1 MKITHIS
8 GETLDTDAL
17 PDTEAMVLEK
27 VEEFRQFCLDNKVP
41 FLMFIDPKGAE
52 RDSIAFWNFASRAN
66 NYEGKEQKLVNFLPM
81 WKSIDNFVYHTS
93 KGDLRVVQV
102 PKKPL
107 DDR

>member
-17 PDTEAMVLEK
+17 PDTEAMVIEK
-27 VEEFRQFCLDNKVP
+27 VEEFRRFCSDNKVP

-93 KGDLRVVQV
+93 KGDLRLVQV

-107 DDR
+107 DHL

>member
-17 PDTEAMVLEK
+17 PDTEAMVIEK
-27 VEEFRQFCLDNKVP
+27 VEEFRRFCSDNKVP

-52 RDSIAFWNFASRAN
+52 RDSIAFWNFLSRVN
-66 NYEGKEQKLVNFLPM
+66 DCQGKEQKLVNFLPM

-93 KGDLRVVQV
+93 KGELRVVQV
-102 PKKPL
+102 PKKTS
-107 DDR
+107 

>member
-1 MKITHIS
+1 MKITHIT
-8 GETLDTDAL
+8 GETVDTDAL

-27 VEEFRQFCLDNKVP
+27 VEEFRQFCSDNKVP
-41 FLMFIDPKGAE
+41 FLMFIDPKGLE
-52 RDSIAFWNFASRAN
+52 SDSIAFWNFASRAN
-66 NYEGKEQKLVNFLPM
+66 NYQGNEQKLVNFLPM

-93 KGDLRVVQV
+93 KGELRVVQV